1 MLPKHYNI
9 MDLNR
14 QCLGTIHV
22 HCWVY
27 HLHILHALIIF
38 GINMK
43 FDQYSRNICLMQ
55 ASRGSNCWAHRAH
68 PPSWTLLCIYNF
80 VIILGPLHT
89 QDWEP
94 LTIITLQAISL
105 VKKTEPVQLRFTL
118 RLRAQRSMCMHD
130 GCKVYMDSYVAS
142 NGSCELVTWTIFKN
156 LLL

>member
-68 PPSWTLLCIYNF
+68 PPQLNIVMHL
-80 VIILGPLHT
+80 
-89 QDWEP
+89 
-94 LTIITLQAISL
+94 
-105 VKKTEPVQLRFTL
+105 QLRNNIRATSHT
-118 RLRAQRSMCMHD
+118 RLRAPYHYYTSSNLIGEKD
-130 GCKVYMDSYVAS
+130 GAGPTSLHITLEGPTEHVYARWM
-142 NGSCELVTWTIFKN
+142 
-156 LLL
+156 